1 MRLRVALVV
10 ALSLVTTPALA
21 NPLDEFGFGARSIS
35 LGGAATAAAD
45 DFSANYYNPAAVAE
59 GDWLRLEFGYTSQ
72 RPSLAING
80 EDQEVDASEGFQGG
94 LVVPGDVLNRRVG
107 ASVGIHL
114 PDARVTRLR
123 ALPERQPRWVVY
135 DNRPQRL
142 VITASLAMEVVEDL
156 YVGAGLTFL
165 ANTQGTVDI
174 RGDVGVLGVDQ
185 TVLLSSVDVDLP
197 AIRYPSAGVLW
208 TPGNWRFGF
217 TFRDEFNLA
226 IDLGLKVTADIAETP
241 QEEEATFAIRSRSV
255 NLFSPRQYALG
266 TAYDGP
272 GWLVS
277 FDLQYL
283 EWSRFPSP
291 TARVDIEL
299 DVPGLNLTVP
309 PVAVPQKPGFEDI
322 VVVRFGAEYRV
333 WDGRYTAFDVRGGY
347 FFEPSPA
354 PEQPGATNFV
364 DSDKHGVAGG
374 IGFEIR
380 DATEVLPGPLIFDL
394 AVQGIVLQDRVY
406 LKSDPA
412 DPIGDYQA
420 GGHTLGGAAT
430 CKFLF

>member
-1 MRLRVALVV
+1 MRLFWLSVV
-10 ALSLVTTPALA
+10 AALLWCSSVAA

-59 GDWLRLEFGYTSQ
+59 GDWLRLELGYVSS
-72 RPSLAING
+72 RPSLEING
-80 EDQEVDASEGFQGG
+80 QDQAVDVSEGFQGG
-94 LVVPGDVLNRRVG
+94 LVVPGDVLSRRVG

-142 VITASLAMEVVEDL
+142 VIAASLAIELFEDL
-156 YVGAGLTFL
+156 YVGGGLTFL
-165 ANTQGTVDI
+165 ANTKGQVDI
-174 RGDVGVLGVDQ
+174 RGDVGALDVDK
-185 TVLLSSVDVDLP
+185 TVLISSVDVDLP

-217 TFRDEFNLA
+217 AFRGEFNLA
-226 IDLGLKVTADIAETP
+226 IDLGLRVTADIAETP
-241 QEEEATFAIRSRSV
+241 HEDEATFAIRSRSV
-255 NLFSPRQYALG
+255 NLFSPRQYSLG

-309 PVAVPQKPGFEDI
+309 PVAVPRKPRFKDI
-322 VVVRFGAEYRV
+322 VVMRFGAEYRV
-333 WDGRYTAFDVRGGY
+333 YDGRYVSLDVRGGY

-354 PEQPGATNFV
+354 PDQPSVTNFV
-364 DSDKHGVAGG
+364 DADKHGIAGG
-374 IGFEIR
+374 FGVEIH
-380 DATEVLPGPLIFDL
+380 DATAVLPGPLVLDF
-394 AVQGIVLQDRVY
+394 AMQGIVLDERQY

-412 DPIGDYQA
+412 DPVGDYA
-420 GGHTLGGAAT
+420 ATGHVLGGAAT